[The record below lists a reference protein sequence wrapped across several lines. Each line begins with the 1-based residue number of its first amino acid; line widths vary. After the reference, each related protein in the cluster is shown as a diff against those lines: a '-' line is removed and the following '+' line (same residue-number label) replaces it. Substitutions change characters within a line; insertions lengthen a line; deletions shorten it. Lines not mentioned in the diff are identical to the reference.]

1 MAGRAAPIHGA
12 MEPPKEISLAGKL
25 PSVLLRSGE
34 DRRVRDGHPW
44 AFSNEILMDPE
55 TKALP
60 PGSLAILRAPS
71 GEALGL
77 ATFNPHSLIAARVL
91 TSNPE
96 ATVDALFLGRR
107 LAQAAALRDRL
118 IGVPYYRL
126 IHAEADG
133 LPGVI
138 VDRFGDALV
147 VQVNSAGMDRLT
159 AVLLEALEA
168 ELSPKTIVLKN
179 DSPVRELEGLTREVV
194 VAKGSLGGEAA
205 GTIELIENGAK
216 FVADLSG
223 GQKTG
228 WFYDQRDNRRF
239 AAHLAKGANVLDVYS
254 YSGGFGVL
262 AAKQGAKSVI
272 CVDRSAAALDAARQA
287 AKLNGV
293 DKIVS
298 FEKSEA
304 FEALEKL
311 GGTSARKFDVVI
323 CDPPAFVK
331 NRKDLKIGAQG
342 YRKLVRLAAPLVARG
357 GFLFVASCSHLVDP
371 PMFADQV
378 RRGLRDAQ
386 RTGRILLS
394 SGAAFDHPVHPGL
407 PETAYLKALTLQLD

>member
-1 MAGRAAPIHGA
+1 MAN
-12 MEPPKEISLAGKL
+12 KL
-25 PSVLLRSGE
+25 PSVLLRAGE
-34 DRRVRDGHPW
+34 DRRVRAGHPW
-44 AFSNEILMDPE
+44 AFSNEILMDAE
-55 TKALP
+55 TKAIP

-77 ATFNPHSLIAARVL
+77 VTFNPHSLIAARLL
-91 TSNPE
+91 TTNPE
-96 ATVDALFLGRR
+96 ATIDALFLGRR
-107 LAQAAALRDRL
+107 IANAAALRDRL

-138 VDRFGDALV
+138 VDRFGDSLV
-147 VQVNSAGMDRLT
+147 VQLNSAGMDAL
-159 AVLLEALEA
+159 APVLLEALEA
-168 ELSPKTIVLKN
+168 ELSPRTIVLKN
-179 DSPVRELEGLTREVV
+179 DSPVRELEGLKREVT
-194 VAKGSLGGEAA
+194 VAKGNGGP
-205 GTIELIENGAK
+205 IELIENDAR

-239 AAHLAKGANVLDVYS
+239 MAGLAKDANVLDVYS

-262 AAKQGAKSVI
+262 AAKQGAKAVTCI
-272 CVDRSAAALDAARQA
+272 DRSASALDTAKQA

-293 DKIVS
+293 DKVVS
-298 FEKSEA
+298 FDKAEA

-311 GGTSARKFDVVI
+311 AGQQARKFDVVI

-331 NRKDLKIGAQG
+331 SRKDLKTGAQG

-357 GFLFVASCSHLVDP
+357 GFFFVASCSHLVDP
-371 PMFADQV
+371 PVFADQV
-378 RRGLRDAQ
+378 KRGLRDAE
-386 RTGRILLS
+386 RTGRILKS
-394 SGAAFDHPVHPGL
+394 SGAALDHPVHPNL

>member
-1 MAGRAAPIHGA
+1 
-12 MEPPKEISLAGKL
+12 MEPPEETSLAGKL
-25 PSVLLRSGE
+25 PTVLLRAGE
-34 DRRVRDGHPW
+34 DRRIRAGHPW
-44 AFSNEILMDPE
+44 AFSNEILMDAE

-60 PGSLAILRAPS
+60 AGSLAILRAPG

-159 AVLLEALEA
+159 PVLLETLEA
-168 ELSPKTIVLKN
+168 ELSPKTLVLKN
-179 DSPVRELEGLTREVV
+179 DSPVRELEGLTRDVL
-194 VAKGSLGGEAA
+194 VAKGSVGGEAA
-205 GTIELIENGAK
+205 AAIELIENGAK

-228 WFYDQRDNRRF
+228 WFYDQR
-239 AAHLAKGANVLDVYS
+239 
-254 YSGGFGVL
+254 
-262 AAKQGAKSVI
+262 
-272 CVDRSAAALDAARQA
+272 
-287 AKLNGV
+287 
-293 DKIVS
+293 
-298 FEKSEA
+298 
-304 FEALEKL
+304 
-311 GGTSARKFDVVI
+311 
-323 CDPPAFVK
+323 
-331 NRKDLKIGAQG
+331 
-342 YRKLVRLAAPLVARG
+342 
-357 GFLFVASCSHLVDP
+357 
-371 PMFADQV
+371 
-378 RRGLRDAQ
+378 
-386 RTGRILLS
+386 
-394 SGAAFDHPVHPGL
+394 
-407 PETAYLKALTLQLD
+407 

>member
-1 MAGRAAPIHGA
+1 MAD
-12 MEPPKEISLAGKL
+12 KL
-25 PSVLLRSGE
+25 PSVLLKAGE
-34 DRRVRDGHPW
+34 DRRVRSGHPW
-44 AFSNEILMDPE
+44 AFSNEILLDAE

-60 PGSLAILRAPS
+60 AGSLVVMRAP
-71 GEALGL
+71 GGQAIGV
-77 ATFNPHSLIAARVL
+77 ATFNPHSLIAARML

-96 ATVDALFLGRR
+96 ATIDALFLGRR
-107 LAQAAALRDRL
+107 IANAVALRDKL

-133 LPGVI
+133 LPSVI

-147 VQVNSAGMDRLT
+147 VQVNSAGMDALT
-159 AVLLEALEA
+159 PVLLEALEA

-179 DSPVRELEGLTREVV
+179 DSPVRELEGLTREVTV
-194 VAKGSLGGEAA
+194 VKGDGDTA
-205 GTIELIENGAK
+205 IELIENGAK

-239 AAHLAKGANVLDVYS
+239 VASLAKDANVLDTYC

-262 AAKQGAKSVI
+262 AAKEGAKAVTCI
-272 CVDRSAAALDAARQA
+272 DRSAAALDPAREA

-293 DKIVS
+293 EKIVS
-298 FEKSEA
+298 FEKSEV
-304 FEALEKL
+304 FDALEKL
-311 GGTSARKFDVVI
+311 GGTHLRKFDVVI

-331 NRKDLKIGAQG
+331 SRKDIKVGVQG
-342 YRKLVRLAAPLVARG
+342 YRKLVRLAAPLVSRG

-378 RRGLRDAQ
+378 RRGLRDVERNA
-386 RTGRILLS
+386 RILRT
-394 SGAAFDHPVHPGL
+394 SGAALDHPVHPGL
-407 PETAYLKALTLQLD
+407 PETAYLKAMTLQVD

>member
-1 MAGRAAPIHGA
+1 LAP
-12 MEPPKEISLAGKL
+12 KKL
-25 PSVLLRSGE
+25 PSVLLRAGE
-34 DRRVRDGHPW
+34 DRRVRAGHPW
-44 AFSNEILMDPE
+44 AFSNEILMDAE

-60 PGSLAILRAPS
+60 AGSLAVLRTPG

-77 ATFNPHSLIAARVL
+77 VTFNPHSLIATRVL
-91 TSNPE
+91 SSNPE

-118 IGVPYYRL
+118 VGVPFYRL

-138 VDRFGDALV
+138 IDRFGEALV
-147 VQVNSAGMDRLT
+147 VQVNTAGMDLLT
-159 AVLLEALEA
+159 PVLLEALEA
-168 ELSPKTIVLKN
+168 EFSPRTIVLKN
-179 DSPVRELEGLTREVV
+179 DSPVRELEGLKRGTTI
-194 VAKGSLGGEAA
+194 AKGEVSGP
-205 GTIELIENGAK
+205 IELIENDAR

-239 AAHLAKGANVLDVYS
+239 MARFARDARILDVFS

-262 AAKQGAKSVI
+262 AAKEGAKSVVCI
-272 CVDRSAAALDAARQA
+272 DRSQPALDAAKA
-287 AKLNGV
+287 AASLNGV
-293 DKIVS
+293 EKIVS

-304 FEALEKL
+304 FDALEKL
-311 GGTSARKFDVVI
+311 AGKRFDVVI

-331 NRKDLKIGAQG
+331 SRKDLKIGAQG
-342 YRKLVRLAAPLVARG
+342 YRKLVRLAAPLVERG
-357 GFLFVASCSHLVDP
+357 GFFFVASCSHLVDVP
-371 PMFADQV
+371 LFAEQV
-378 RRGLRDAQ
+378 RRGLRDAG
-386 RTGRILLS
+386 RNGRILLS
-394 SGAAFDHPVHPGL
+394 SGAALDHPVHPSL

>member
-1 MAGRAAPIHGA
+1 VA
-12 MEPPKEISLAGKL
+12 KKL
-25 PSVLLRSGE
+25 PSVLLRAGE
-34 DRRVRDGHPW
+34 ERRVRAGHPW
-44 AFSNEILMDPE
+44 AFSNEILMDAE
-55 TKALP
+55 TKAIP
-60 PGSLAILRAPS
+60 PGSLAILRAPG

-77 ATFNPHSLIAARVL
+77 VTFNPHSLIAARLL
-91 TSNPE
+91 TTNPE

-107 LAQAAALRDRL
+107 IANAMALRDKL
-118 IGVPYYRL
+118 VGVPYYRL

-147 VQVNSAGMDRLT
+147 VQLNSAGMEALKP
-159 AVLLEALEA
+159 VLLEALEA

-179 DSPVRELEGLTREVV
+179 DSPVRELEGLEREVT
-194 VAKGSLGGEAA
+194 VAKGNGGP
-205 GTIELIENGAK
+205 IELIENDAK
-216 FVADLSG
+216 FVADLSE

-239 AAHLAKGANVLDVYS
+239 MAGLSKDASVLDVYS

-262 AAKQGAKSVI
+262 AAKQGAKAVTCI
-272 CVDRSAAALDAARQA
+272 DRSATALDAARQA
-287 AKLNGV
+287 AGLNGV
-293 DKIVS
+293 EKSLS
-298 FEKSEA
+298 FEKAEA

-311 GGTSARKFDVVI
+311 GGTQVRKFDVVI

-331 NRKDLKIGAQG
+331 SRKDLKSGAQG

-371 PMFADQV
+371 PVFADQV
-378 RRGLRDAQ
+378 KRGLRDAE
-386 RTGRILLS
+386 RTGRILRS
-394 SGAAFDHPVHPGL
+394 SGAATDHPVHPNL
-407 PETAYLKALTLQLD
+407 PETAYLKTLTLQLD

>member
-1 MAGRAAPIHGA
+1 MAGRAAPIRGA
-12 MEPPKEISLAGKL
+12 MEPLKESSLAGKL

-34 DRRVRDGHPW
+34 DRRVRSGHPW

-60 PGSLAILRAPS
+60 AGSLAILRSPS

-77 ATFNPHSLIAARVL
+77 ATFNPHSLIAARLL
-91 TSNPE
+91 TTNPE

-107 LAQAAALRDRL
+107 LAQATALRDRL

-159 AVLLEALEA
+159 PVLLEALEA

-179 DSPVRELEGLTREVV
+179 DSPVRELEGLTREVI
-194 VAKGSLGGEAA
+194 VAKGEAA
-205 GTIELIENGAK
+205 GAIELIENGAR

-239 AAHLAKGANVLDVYS
+239 TAGLASGANVLDVYS

-262 AAKQGAKSVI
+262 AARQGAKSVI

-287 AKLNGV
+287 AQLNGV

-304 FEALEKL
+304 FEALERL
-311 GGTSARKFDVVI
+311 GGTSARKFEVVI

-331 NRKDLKIGAQG
+331 NHKDLKTGAQG

-378 RRGLRDAQ
+378 RRGLRDAE

-394 SGAAFDHPVHPGL
+394 SGAALDHPVHPGL